1 MPGAEQLSQA
11 ELARRILVHPRT
23 VARLADGGTLVRDF
37 HDTGNPTYPW
47 PENGTL
53 HRAHLD
59 AKLRAEIMAELGDP
73 EDPAVRKLEAEA
85 RRAELQL
92 AELERQLIPI
102 ELLEELVA
110 ELLDRLQ
117 SVVLNI
123 PGAWSPHLLKMPN
136 RRAATVKLR
145 PLMAELIE
153 SLRAT
158 ADDFDDPA
166 GPR

>member
-1 MPGAEQLSQA
+1 MAREELTQR
-11 ELARRILVHPRT
+11 ELADRLGVVPRT
-23 VARLADGGTLVRDF
+23 VRRLADAGTLERQYWEE
-37 HDTGNPTYPW
+37 GNPTYPW
-47 PENGTL
+47 PENRERFWSYKTEL
-53 HRAHLD
+53 LRKEILD
-59 AKLRAEIMAELGDP
+59 ELGNP

-92 AELERQLIPI
+92 QELESLLLPRDV
-102 ELLEELVA
+102 LEETVA

-123 PGAWSPHLLKMPN
+123 PGAWSPHLVKLKS

-153 SLRAT
+153 TLRAT
-158 ADDFDDPA
+158 SDDFDDEA
-166 GPR
+166 AE